1 GAGQDLERAG
11 AVAAKPEEAPAEA
24 GELQQVARGER
35 PRVGRGA
42 EQGGLDE
49 VGHPLEQRFVARQR
63 RGVARG
69 ELRHLRRREIPVV
82 ARSDDDDVVGIRH
95 GTSRRP
101 HAPLRAARSRGRPL
115 DQRRELGRDIRAEQ
129 LGGRERHDLGPGT
142 RRTLRAVGP
151 RGSFLAGG
159 AVGGIGTAAV
169 VLVGGAWAALAA
181 LATIPARS
189 ARPALASGPARFD
202 QPGEERILGR
212 EAYGDAAAGPA
223 APPRGAVAAAATRP
237 SRLGRATPL
246 SGRTVAAV
254 LPRRTCA
261 AATAPRLD
269 PEPVGGRDG
278 IAVGEHVEGPRVAEF
293 HRRYDQLV

>member
-1 GAGQDLERAG
+1 KLGAHIGTEHVG
-11 AVAAKPEEAPAEA
+11 G
-24 GELQQVARGER
+24 GEC
-35 PRVGRGA
+35 
-42 EQGGLDE
+42 D
-49 VGHPLEQRFVARQR
+49 
-63 RGVARG
+63 
-69 ELRHLRRREIPVV
+69 
-82 ARSDDDDVVGIRH
+82 
-95 GTSRRP
+95 
-101 HAPLRAARSRGRPL
+101 
-115 DQRRELGRDIRAEQ
+115 
-129 LGGRERHDLGPGT
+129 DLGPGT

-159 AVGGIGTAAV
+159 AVGGVGTAAV

-181 LATIPARS
+181 LATIPA
-189 ARPALASGPARFD
+189 LASGTARFD

-212 EAYGDAAAGPA
+212 DDDGDAAAAPA
-223 APPRGAVAAAATRP
+223 APSRGAVAAAATRP

-293 HRRYDQLV
+293 HRRYDQLVVEGRSHDAEPHRHVRSVATGLRRAARLPAELEAVAHTAVLGRDDDGLLHGRLGAQRGGETESRRRRPQ

>member
-1 GAGQDLERAG
+1 
-11 AVAAKPEEAPAEA
+11 
-24 GELQQVARGER
+24 
-35 PRVGRGA
+35 
-42 EQGGLDE
+42 
-49 VGHPLEQRFVARQR
+49 
-63 RGVARG
+63 
-69 ELRHLRRREIPVV
+69 
-82 ARSDDDDVVGIRH
+82 
-95 GTSRRP
+95 
-101 HAPLRAARSRGRPL
+101 
-115 DQRRELGRDIRAEQ
+115 
-129 LGGRERHDLGPGT
+129 
-142 RRTLRAVGP
+142 
-151 RGSFLAGG
+151 

-189 ARPALASGPARFD
+189 ARPALASGTARFD

-212 EAYGDAAAGPA
+212 DDDGDAAAAPA

-293 HRRYDQLV
+293 HRRYDQLVVEGRSHDAEPHRHVRSVATGLRRAARPPAELEAVAHTAVLGRDDDGRLPGRLGAAAAGGAKSAGGAWEQAAKNSVKQSCVMRRCITKPSRENRFTDSPL